1 MLRLVLLVLIA
12 VPAAAATITDDQR
25 YLRANARLAHA
36 TPAYPHA
43 RLLVQEAIGGEV
55 GPTPFEAVQRISALA
70 RPTTQRQVMRFYARK
85 LGPTWRRRGTACLV
99 SGSKL
104 VVALVEPKRRRLGV
118 LVDSRGADRCVGL
131 QGILGDFLGV
141 GYP

>member
-1 MLRLVLLVLIA
+1 MLRLALLVLIA
-12 VPAAAATITDDQR
+12 VPAAAAATEDQR
-25 YLRANARLAHA
+25 YVQANARLAHA

-55 GPTPFEAVQRISALA
+55 GTTPFEAVQRISALA
-70 RPTTQRQVMRFYARK
+70 RPATQQQVMRFYARK
-85 LGPTWRRRGTACLV
+85 LGPSWRRRGSACLV

-118 LVDSRGADRCVGL
+118 LVDSRGARRCAGL
-131 QGILGDFLGV
+131 QGILGDLFDV